1 MEGASLVKFPYREE
15 GNPPILR
22 PTVDVRL
29 SSEPDV
35 EWTTRALIDSG
46 APLSVFDRGVAE
58 ALCLNMSQVGAETG
72 TIALLGKRPTVQFEY
87 VELSL
92 PAYPGHSWEA
102 RVAFIRDRTFQMPFQ
117 GILGAEG
124 FLQKFVVTFHAGAN
138 FFLVEHPD
146 DWSERD

>member
-1 MEGASLVKFPYREE
+1 MVKFPYREE

-29 SSEPDV
+29 TCEPNG

-46 APLSVFDRGVAE
+46 APLTVFDRGVAE
-58 ALCLNMSQVGAETG
+58 ALCISIGRFGAETG
-72 TIALLGKRPTVQFEY
+72 SVALLGKTQLVQFEY

-92 PAYPGHSWEA
+92 PHYPGHSWEA
-102 RVAFIRDRTFQMPFQ
+102 RVAFIKDRTFQMPFQ

-124 FLQKFVVTFHAGAN
+124 FLHKFVVTFNAGEN

-146 DWSERD
+146 DWIPRE

>member
-1 MEGASLVKFPYREE
+1 MVKFPYREE

-29 SSEPDV
+29 SCAPNG

-46 APLSVFDRGVAE
+46 SPLTVFDRGVAE
-58 ALCLNMSQVGAETG
+58 ALCINIGRFGASKG
-72 TIALLGKRPTVQFEY
+72 SIALLGQTRIVQFEY
-87 VELSL
+87 VELNL
-92 PAYPGHSWEA
+92 PAYSEYSWEA
-102 RVAFIRDRTFQMPFQ
+102 RVAFVTDRTFQMPFQ

-124 FLQKFVVTFHAGAN
+124 FLNKFVVTFHAYEN

-146 DWSERD
+146 EWSARNE

>member
-1 MEGASLVKFPYREE
+1 MVKFPYREE

-29 SSEPDV
+29 ACPPNG

-46 APLSVFDRGVAE
+46 SPLTVFDRGVAE
-58 ALCLNMSQVGAETG
+58 ALCIRIGHLGANKG
-72 TIALLGKRPTVQFEY
+72 TIALLGQTRVVQFEY

-92 PAYPGHSWEA
+92 PHYPGNTWEA
-102 RVAFIRDRTFQMPFQ
+102 RVAFVTDRTFQMPFQ

-124 FLQKFVVTFHAGAN
+124 FLNKFVVTFHAYEN
-138 FFLVEHPD
+138 FFIVEHPD
-146 DWSERD
+146 DWNLRNE

>member
-1 MEGASLVKFPYREE
+1 MVKFPYREE

-29 SSEPDV
+29 ASAPDV

-58 ALCLNMSQVGAETG
+58 ALALNIGCLGAETG
-72 TIALLGKRPTVQFEY
+72 SVALLGKRPSVQFEY

-92 PAYPGHSWEA
+92 PHYSGHSWEA
-102 RVAFIRDRTFQMPFQ
+102 RVAFIKDRTFQMPFQ

-124 FLQKFVVTFHAGAN
+124 FLHKFVVTFNAGEN
-138 FFLVEHPD
+138 YFLVEHPD
-146 DWSERD
+146 DWARDD